1 MSEIPLPDSS
11 ELAINRKNDNDF
23 TICRHDAIVKSFWH
37 CFVSLVKFSFW
48 FKIHVNI
55 ITGLGVT
62 TIFLYKGLTRN
73 LEIRNT
79 PIWVFPNIWRL
90 AQFSHTKFGT
100 HVSKKYYWM
109 LRNARVIDFTVS
121 ELLRENQLGGESV
134 VPVST
139 VINYPLIFYI
149 FWQWTRS

>member
-90 AQFSHTKFGT
+90 AQFSHTKFDT

-121 ELLRENQLGGESV
+121 ELLRENQLGGERV

>member
-55 ITGLGVT
+55 ITGFGVM

-79 PIWVFPNIWRL
+79 PIWVFPNIWWL

-100 HVSKKYYWM
+100 HVSKKNYWM

-121 ELLRENQLGGESV
+121 ELLRENQLGRGKV

-139 VINYPLIFYI
+139 NCYQLPTNFLHFL
-149 FWQWTRS
+149 TMD